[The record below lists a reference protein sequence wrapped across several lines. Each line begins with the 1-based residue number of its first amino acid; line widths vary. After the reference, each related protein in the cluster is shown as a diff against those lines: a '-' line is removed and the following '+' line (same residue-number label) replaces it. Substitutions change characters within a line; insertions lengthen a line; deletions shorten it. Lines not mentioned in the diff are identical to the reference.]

1 MHMNESEVRFPVNC
15 PLCARELLTKL
26 PAAEVAQALTA
37 GSAIRLRAACH
48 DIYWD
53 ASALEVEQIREY
65 FCAVVPAGHR

>member
-1 MHMNESEVRFPVNC
+1 MNEPEVRFPVNC
-15 PLCARELLTKL
+15 PLCARELLTQL
-26 PAAEVAQALTA
+26 PAAEVARALTA

-65 FCAVVPAGHR
+65 FYAVVPAGHR